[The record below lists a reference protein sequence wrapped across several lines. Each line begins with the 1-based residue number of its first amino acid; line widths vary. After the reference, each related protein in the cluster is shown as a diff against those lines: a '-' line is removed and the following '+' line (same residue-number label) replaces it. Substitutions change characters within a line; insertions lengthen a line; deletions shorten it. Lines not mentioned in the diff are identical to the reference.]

1 MLVSC
6 GKSDTEREKER
17 IMKEAAELKAKIDSA
32 QVRIDSGKKEL
43 DSLMYRIKK
52 DSVSI
57 DSLVKKLTPFR
68 K

>member
-1 MLVSC
+1 LCDLV
-6 GKSDTEREKER
+6 T
-17 IMKEAAELKAKIDSA
+17 LA